1 MVHFSPFSEPIY
13 GRSFVTIDLRSLFC
27 SGQFC
32 AIAHEKS
39 AKRARSSPQSS
50 PSLPPFS
57 LATTEHEKGPLAKLA
72 RAQKKITKHP
82 SLSLFCRSY
91 AERAVGGPAGLGVWD
106 GSAVSVCV
114 CGRATNDVESRA
126 SAEDISY
133 RNLCSKNPCV

>member
-1 MVHFSPFSEPIY
+1 MVALLSRLISEV
-13 GRSFVTIDLRSLFC
+13 F
-27 SGQFC
+27 
-32 AIAHEKS
+32 
-39 AKRARSSPQSS
+39 SSPVNFVPLHMRNQPNELAVALSPLP

-72 RAQKKITKHP
+72 RAQKKITKHRSLFSAAVMLRERWVGLLAWELGMDLL
-82 SLSLFCRSY
+82 SLSVCL
-91 AERAVGGPAGLGVWD
+91 
-106 GSAVSVCV
+106 CV